1 MSTKNNTQVKDNE
14 KVINKPISVARDELV
29 EKLVNAA
36 NESGLP
42 IYMVEYVARDFLN
55 EVSRAA
61 AQQAEREKQQ
71 YQAELEKT
79 EE

>member
-42 IYMVEYVARDFLN
+42 IYMIEYVARDFLN

>member
-14 KVINKPISVARDELV
+14 KVINKPISVARDELI

>member
-14 KVINKPISVARDELV
+14 KIINKPISVARDELV

>member
-1 MSTKNNTQVKDNE
+1 MSRKNNTQVKDNE
-14 KVINKPISVARDELV
+14 KIINKPISVARDELV